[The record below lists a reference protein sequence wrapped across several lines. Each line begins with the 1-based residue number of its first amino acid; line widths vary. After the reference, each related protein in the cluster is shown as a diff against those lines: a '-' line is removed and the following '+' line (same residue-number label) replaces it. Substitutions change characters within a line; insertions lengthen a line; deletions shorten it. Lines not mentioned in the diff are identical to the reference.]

1 MGRIKIPV
9 VIVVFAISLTLL
21 LLGQYFIFRP
31 HTLSIL
37 EAKFINIPGVKAAC
51 VTSSTD
57 GLGLDIELE
66 DNPSL
71 KASYSQILRLAKQ
84 VGIPPERITIQDDRG
99 PILSQALY
107 DIHYSVEEGIA
118 TGQFQRMAT
127 VVQDELAS
135 HNIENYQIWVEQE
148 CVYVEMH
155 YGSEHLYQ
163 VFPREDFAKKRGI
176 VG

>member
-37 EAKFINIPGVKAAC
+37 ETKFSNIPGVKTAC
-51 VTSSTD
+51 VTSDTD
-57 GLGLDIELE
+57 GLSLDIELE
-66 DNPSL
+66 DNPGL
-71 KASYSQILRLAKQ
+71 RASYSQILRLAKQ
-84 VGIPPERITIQDDRG
+84 VGIPPEGITIQDDRG

-107 DIHYSVEEGIA
+107 DIHYSVAEGIA
-118 TGQFQRMAT
+118 TGEFHRMAT
-127 VVQDELAS
+127 IVQDELANHS
-135 HNIENYQIWVEQE
+135 VERYQIWVERE

-163 VFPREDFAKKRGI
+163 VFPRADFVKKRGS